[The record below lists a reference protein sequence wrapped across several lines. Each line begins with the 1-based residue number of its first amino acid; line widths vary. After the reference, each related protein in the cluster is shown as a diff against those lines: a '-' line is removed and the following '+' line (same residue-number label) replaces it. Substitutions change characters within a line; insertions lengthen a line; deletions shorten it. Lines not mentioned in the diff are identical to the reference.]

1 MSDIFNLTSYTK
13 NNIFNLND
21 STSLRTG
28 FNKFIDKRPNWMV
41 YVRRDPRYPSSTSYD
56 PHSMSPDTDDPATF
70 GMGYKV
76 QYEKHAVR
84 RVVRASDA
92 QSPMEE
98 FGYLAK
104 FKTIIYTPRYY
115 YPKSKD
121 LYLEVEWDVDWRD
134 VELYGKPISIV
145 NAFQIDEPI
154 AFREDEVTFFGCGCD
169 TYNFTI
175 GDQEKWLKDLGDVWV
190 SKKVI

>member
-1 MSDIFNLTSYTK
+1 
-13 NNIFNLND
+13 
-21 STSLRTG
+21 
-28 FNKFIDKRPNWMV
+28 
-41 YVRRDPRYPSSTSYD
+41 
-56 PHSMSPDTDDPATF
+56 MSPDTDDPATF